1 MHFQVCAT
9 PEWLSGLMPGPPRA
23 VSEKLRRE
31 RESKGK
37 RVRERDGVAEV
48 RGWHTAPSIVAATA
62 IARAKVG

>member
-1 MHFQVCAT
+1 
-9 PEWLSGLMPGPPRA
+9 MPGPPRA

-31 RESKGK
+31 RESK
-37 RVRERDGVAEV
+37 RMRERDGVAEV

>member
-1 MHFQVCAT
+1 MYFQVCTT

-31 RESKGK
+31 RESK
-37 RVRERDGVAEV
+37 RMRERDGVAEV